1 MFVLQILLTSLVT
14 GTQVLLLAAG
24 LYLIY
29 TVTRTVHIALGAS
42 TIAGG
47 YAYYMAA
54 QLGWPWYLCLGF
66 GIVFSGLLGLICYF
80 LLRSYIQKSQALL
93 ALLVSIAFGV
103 ALEAG
108 MALGFGPEGR
118 YLMEGVL
125 PTFDLWGMRVT
136 QVGLYTLLV
145 GLLTGVA
152 AYLFLHVLPLGRVV
166 RAIAQHPQC
175 ASLMGIKERRVQ
187 MVVYIVAGVVAGIM
201 GILTGLNSAIT
212 PYAGLQPISM
222 AFMALLV
229 GGLTDFRGV
238 ALASYLLVL
247 IPELIVSGNFGA
259 ISFSSSWKLVFVFVI
274 ALTVLAIK
282 PNGIFSSVT
291 RKS

>member
-47 YAYYMAA
+47 YAYYFAA
-54 QLGWPWYLCLGF
+54 QMGQPWYLCVAF
-66 GIVFSGLLGLICYF
+66 GIIFSAFLGIVSYF
-80 LLRSYIQKSQALL
+80 LLRGYIQKSQVLL
-93 ALLVSIAFGV
+93 ALLVSISLGV
-103 ALEAG
+103 ALESA

-125 PTFDLWGMRVT
+125 PTFDVWGVRIT
-136 QVGLYTLLV
+136 QVGLYTLLI
-145 GLLTGVA
+145 GLLTGVV
-152 AYLFLHVLPLGRVV
+152 AYVFLHLLPLGRVV
-166 RAIAQHPQC
+166 RAIAQHRQC
-175 ASLMGIKERRVQ
+175 ASLMGIKERKVQ
-187 MVVYIVAGVVAGIM
+187 MTVYIVAGVVAGIM

-212 PYAGLQPISM
+212 PYAGLQPIAM

-247 IPELIVSGNFGA
+247 IPELIVSWNFGA
-259 ISFSSSWKLVFVFVI
+259 VSFSSSWKMVFVFVI
-274 ALTVLAIK
+274 ALVILALK
-282 PNGIFSSVT
+282 PHGIFSSVT

>member
-47 YAYYMAA
+47 YAYYVGFQMG
-54 QLGWPWYLCLGF
+54 LPWYACLAF
-66 GIVFSGLLGLICYF
+66 GLAFSALLGLLCYF
-80 LLRSYIQKSQALL
+80 LIKPYIQKSQVLL
-93 ALLVSIAFGV
+93 ALLVSIALGV
-103 ALEAG
+103 ALEA
-108 MALGFGPEGR
+108 ALALVFGPEGR
-118 YLMEGVL
+118 YLMDGVL
-125 PTFDLWGMRVT
+125 PVFDFWGVRVT

-145 GLLTGVA
+145 GLFTGII
-152 AYLFLHVLPLGRVV
+152 AYIFLHVLPLGRVV

-187 MVVYIVAGVVAGIM
+187 MVIYIVAGVVAGIM
-201 GILTGLNSAIT
+201 GILTGLNGAIT

-247 IPELIVSGNFGA
+247 IPELIVSGNFGE
-259 ISFSSSWKLVFVFVI
+259 ISFSSSWKMVFVFVI
-274 ALTVLAIK
+274 SLAVLALK